1 MQDYSYRKNRKGGK
15 IMKKGILSGFVSSVL
30 AVMLIG
36 IAPVLAQ
43 DVIKIGAVAPLSSPG
58 GVETGEALRAGMEIA
73 VDEINAQGGVLGKK
87 IELVMG
93 DTGGLPEKG
102 TAVVERLIT
111 KDKVAAITGEAH
123 SSVALAEIEVTHKY
137 GVPIV
142 ICEAW
147 SDTITAKGYP
157 EVFRITVSNSH
168 VYSIAVDWIKAV
180 GFKHVAVIAEN
191 SDWGLGLT
199 KIFVDNLK
207 KANIK
212 VTPFSAERTVVDF
225 TPQLLQLKRMTPPP
239 DLIIDGFTG
248 PGEILMIKQAYELG
262 LAPSKNTAIF
272 GAGMD
277 VLYPGFWETAKEGGV
292 YALGN
297 PAGLPGIPTTEVSK
311 RFEAAFK
318 KKYNRVP
325 DAVAME
331 GFDGVYVIAEA
342 MKSAGSADP
351 KKITQ
356 ALENIKWTGTRG
368 TITFFKGHDPDWM
381 YHQWP
386 DVPVFVIQYTKLNQ
400 APDQA
405 AILWPKQYATVKEL
419 LLKP

>member
-1 MQDYSYRKNRKGGK
+1 MNRWRT
-15 IMKKGILSGFVSSVL
+15 IALVVSLLVMVLGIP
-30 AVMLIG
+30 
-36 IAPVLAQ
+36 PVIAQ

-58 GVETGEALRAGMEIA
+58 GVETGEALKAGMEIA
-73 VDEINAQGGVLGKK
+73 IEEINAKGGVLGKK
-87 IELVMG
+87 LELILG

-102 TAVVERLIT
+102 TAVAERLIT
-111 KDKVAAITGEAH
+111 KDKVVAITGEAH

-137 GVPIV
+137 GIPI
-142 ICEAW
+142 IINEAW

-168 VYSIAVDWIKAV
+168 VYSIAVDWVKAV

-212 VTPFSAERTVVDF
+212 VTSFAAERTAVDF

-239 DLIIDGFTG
+239 DLLINGFTG

-262 LAPSKNTAIF
+262 LAPSKNTALF

-277 VLYPGFWETAKEGGV
+277 VLYPGFWETAKEAGV
-292 YALGN
+292 YVIAN
-297 PAGLPGIPTTEVSK
+297 PAGLPGIPETEVSK
-311 RFEAAFK
+311 RFDAAFK
-318 KKYNRVP
+318 KKHNRVP

-331 GFDGVYVIAEA
+331 GYDGVYLIAEA
-342 MKSAGSADP
+342 IEKAKSTDP
-351 KKITQ
+351 KKVIE
-356 ALENIKWTGTRG
+356 ALENIEWVGTRG
-368 TITFFKGHDPDWM
+368 TVTFFKGHEPAWM

-400 APDQA
+400 TSSEA
-405 AILWPKQYATVKEL
+405 AILWPRKYATVKEV